1 MPRKP
6 RVTGRSLDP
15 CRLEIAERLHRLA
28 RAATGPDVTFE
39 HQQDVAAAGA
49 VGALAE
55 LWKDELEPA
64 AGTGDR
70 GKAG

>member
-28 RAATGPDVTFE
+28 RAASGPDVTFE
-39 HQQDVAAAGA
+39 HQQDVAAAVA
-49 VGALAE
+49 AEALAE
-55 LWKDELEPA
+55 LWKAEPDPA
-64 AGTGDR
+64 AGTGGR
-70 GKAG
+70 GEAG